1 MFFFLMYRPPP
12 RPTRTDTLF
21 PDTTLFRSAIR
32 RIENVRSGEGREND
46 AARTEELDRV
56 IRNDRSPQKADVE
69 DIADRR
75 QVHNSGRT
83 VARPDSPVIDRKST
97 RLNSSH

>member
-1 MFFFLMYRPPP
+1 
-12 RPTRTDTLF
+12 
-21 PDTTLFRSAIR
+21 IR

-56 IRNDRSPQKADVE
+56 IRIDRSPQKADVE

-83 VARPDSPVIDRKST
+83 VARPDSPVIAGAAERLRADTIRGAGRNQAARRERKSVVEGKSVSA
-97 RLNSSH
+97 R